1 MEQIT
6 EFFSGLF
13 SADLWPARWQCGNW
27 SAFHGWLYIGSD
39 LMIWVAYFMIPV
51 IILQYIAKKKP
62 GILFHRTYFL
72 FAAFILLCGTTHF
85 IDAVMFWVP
94 MYRLNALVRLI
105 TGVVS
110 LLTVYHLIKI
120 LPVAFKQ
127 RTNLELE
134 REIEK
139 REEAEK
145 RLAEAN
151 KGLEAFAYVA
161 SHDLQEPLRK
171 IMIFSTMLLEANQDR
186 YDSKSREYS
195 NKIIKGTEKMQ
206 QLVNDVLSLSSL
218 SHTVSMVKT
227 NVEDAVTRAIDD
239 LEIKIIEKGA
249 VVSCGSIPPV
259 KGNEDYLYQLF
270 LNLIS
275 NSLKFSQTKPVVGI
289 TAERKDD
296 QVLIR
301 VSDNG
306 IGMETADTERIFD
319 TFTRL
324 NGKSQYE
331 GSGIGLSICRKI
343 VDIHN
348 GKIWVEST
356 PGKGT
361 TFFISLPAA

>member
-6 EFFSGLF
+6 DFFNGLF
-13 SADLWPARWQCGNW
+13 STDLWPARWHCGDW
-27 SAFHGWLYIGSD
+27 SAFHGWLYILSD
-39 LMIWVAYFMIPV
+39 LMTWVAYFMIPV
-51 IILQYIAKKKP
+51 IILRYITKKKP
-62 GILFHRTYFL
+62 GILFYKTYFL

-94 MYRLNALVRLI
+94 MYRLNALVRFV

-110 LLTVYHLIKI
+110 LITVYHLIRI

-134 REIEK
+134 KEIEK

-171 IMIFSTMLLEANQDR
+171 IKTFSSMLLEANRDTH
-186 YDSKSREYS
+186 DTKSREYA

-218 SHTVSMVKT
+218 SHSVSLEKT

-239 LEIKIIEKGA
+239 LEIKILERA
-249 VVSCGSIPPV
+249 ATVTCHPIPPV
-259 KGNEDYLYQLF
+259 TGNEDYLYQLF
-270 LNLIS
+270 LNLVS
-275 NSLKFSQTKPVVGI
+275 NSLKFSGTNPVVRI
-289 TAERKDD
+289 TAEKKDD
-296 QVLIR
+296 QVIIR
-301 VSDNG
+301 VADNG
-306 IGMETADTERIFD
+306 IGMEQADTERIFD

-331 GSGIGLSICRKI
+331 GSGIGLSICKKI
-343 VDIHN
+343 VDIHH
-348 GKIWVEST
+348 GMIWVESS
-356 PGKGT
+356 PGNGT
-361 TFFISLPAA
+361 TFFVSLPAA